1 METIMEIDE
10 RLQRLREEL
19 TRLVREG
26 EDEEGIRLRGLLAEM
41 ERLDFKFWPVF
52 NLADSA
58 IVVGMLLLLAFM
70 GAEERAQPHP
80 PVSSPSDDP
89 QQGSG

>member
-41 ERLDFKFWPVF
+41 ERLEALRREW
-52 NLADSA
+52 
-58 IVVGMLLLLAFM
+58 
-70 GAEERAQPHP
+70 RAWRMAA
-80 PVSSPSDDP
+80 
-89 QQGSG
+89 